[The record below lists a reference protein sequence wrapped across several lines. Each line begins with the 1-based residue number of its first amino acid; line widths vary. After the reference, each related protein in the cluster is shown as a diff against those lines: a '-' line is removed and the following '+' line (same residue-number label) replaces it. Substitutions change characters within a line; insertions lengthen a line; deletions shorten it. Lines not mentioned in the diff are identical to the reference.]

1 MQKFKSVEELVN
13 QLKPEKPVYCIRKN
27 SIKYAVKFFL
37 NKFPGKILYAVKT
50 NPHPEVIKTII
61 ESGVKQFDVASIEEI
76 KNIRTFSNTAKCSF
90 MHTVKSRE
98 SIKEAYFNYG
108 VKTFSL
114 DTKDEL
120 IKIIESTNN
129 AKDLELFV
137 RVAVSNE
144 HAEIDLS
151 KKFGAL
157 TSEAIGLLRLVKQHA
172 KKIGLSFH
180 VGSQCMHPISYS
192 KGINEIG
199 NIIKKTKI
207 IPDYINVGGGF
218 PTIYPDLIPQSLD
231 NYFNEINKSLENL
244 KLEKLPEIICEP
256 GRAIVAESGSTIV
269 RVAVS
274 NEHAEIDL
282 SKKFGALTSEA
293 IGLLRLVKQHA
304 KKVGLSFHVG
314 SQCMHPI
321 SYSKGISEIGNI
333 IKKTKIIPDYINVG
347 GGFPTIYPDLI
358 PQSLDNYFN
367 EINKSLENLK
377 LEKLPE
383 IICEPGRAIVAESGS
398 TVVRVNLRKKQKL
411 YINDGTYGTL
421 FDAGTPN
428 IVFPSRMIKENSN
441 KIISK
446 KLTAFDFFGPT
457 CDSMDYMKGPFLL
470 PNNIKE
476 NDYVELGQLGAYGL
490 TFRTQFNGYYSNEI
504 YEVEDNP
511 IMTMYDKDINK
522 ANMVA

>member
-1 MQKFKSVEELVN
+1 MQKFKSVDKIIS

-27 SIKYAVKFFL
+27 SIRSATKYFIK
-37 NKFPGKILYAVKT
+37 NFPGKILYAVKT
-50 NPHPEVIKTII
+50 NPHPIVIKSII
-61 ESGVKQFDVASIEEI
+61 DSGVEQFDVASIEEI
-76 KNIRTFSNTAKCSF
+76 KSIRNFSKSAKCSY

-98 SIKEAYFNYG
+98 SIREAYFNYG

-120 IKIIESTNN
+120 IKIIESTNS

-157 TSEAIGLLRLVKQHA
+157 NSEAVGLLRLAKHHA
-172 KKIGLSFH
+172 KKVGLSFH

-207 IPDYINVGGGF
+207 LPDYINVGGGF
-218 PTIYPDLIPQSLD
+218 PTIYPDLIPQSMD
-231 NYFNEINKSLENL
+231 NYFNEIKKGLVNL

-256 GRAIVAESGSTIV
+256 GRALVAESGSTI
-269 RVAVS
+269 
-274 NEHAEIDL
+274 
-282 SKKFGALTSEA
+282 
-293 IGLLRLVKQHA
+293 
-304 KKVGLSFHVG
+304 
-314 SQCMHPI
+314 
-321 SYSKGISEIGNI
+321 
-333 IKKTKIIPDYINVG
+333 
-347 GGFPTIYPDLI
+347 
-358 PQSLDNYFN
+358 
-367 EINKSLENLK
+367 
-377 LEKLPE
+377 
-383 IICEPGRAIVAESGS
+383 
-398 TVVRVNLRKKQKL
+398 VRVNLRKKQKL

-428 IVFPSRMIKENSN
+428 IVFPSKMIKNNSN

-476 NDYVELGQLGAYGL
+476 NDYIELGQLGAYGL

-504 YEVEDNP
+504 FEVEDKP

-522 ANMVA
+522 ATLVA